1 MVKSM
6 GRTFS
11 GFTLIEL
18 MVVLAILMLLLTV
31 AAPRYFT
38 GVDRAKEVALKQ
50 NLAVMREAVDK
61 FYGDQSRYP
70 HTLEELMERKY
81 IRTIPVDP
89 LTESAKTWIIVPPSD
104 DTPGGLYDLH
114 SGATGTAMDGSNY
127 GDW

>member
-50 NLAVMREAVDK
+50 NPAGGTKRRWCSCH
-61 FYGDQSRYP
+61 QWWQ
-70 HTLEELMERKY
+70 
-81 IRTIPVDP
+81 
-89 LTESAKTWIIVPPSD
+89 ESAESSRIAVWVHAAWGVIKR
-104 DTPGGLYDLH
+104 
-114 SGATGTAMDGSNY
+114 GASVRRQVAHAAQ
-127 GDW
+127 